1 MSGGDHGPT
10 PLLLDLDGTLI
21 ATRQVYVEAFARALH
36 PHVGR
41 KLTEDEIMGLH
52 PRSEIRFLLEQV
64 GHVRLPGV
72 LEHFYREYDAL
83 HPELFRGF
91 YTGSLEVVG
100 QLRSRGVPL
109 GLVTGK
115 SRRGWEITLRHL
127 DPGPGPFDV
136 LVFDDDVVEGK
147 PDPEGLLWA
156 LSLLK
161 EQGRVPPGA
170 TPIYVGDS
178 VTDLDA
184 AVAARIRPAG
194 TLWSKKEGE
203 REAFAA
209 AVEERGGV
217 LLRTPEDL
225 LTLV

>member
-1 MSGGDHGPT
+1 MDT
-10 PLLLDLDGTLI
+10 PPSHTPILLDLDGTLI

-36 PHVGR
+36 AHVGR
-41 KLTEDEIMGLH
+41 KLTEEEIMALH
-52 PRSEIRFLLEQV
+52 PKSEIRFLRDQV
-64 GHVRLPGV
+64 GGRRLPGV

-91 YTGSLEVVG
+91 YTGSLEAVE
-100 QLRSRGVPL
+100 QLRRRGVPL

-115 SRRGWEITLRHL
+115 SRRAWEITLRHV
-127 DPGPGPFDV
+127 DPGAFEV

-156 LSLLK
+156 VALLK

-184 AVAARIRPAG
+184 AMEARLRPAG
-194 TLWSKKEGE
+194 TLWSKKEEE
-203 REAFAA
+203 RQGFAA

-217 LLRTPEDL
+217 LLRTPEEL
-225 LTLV
+225 LRLV

>member
-1 MSGGDHGPT
+1 MKIPT
-10 PLLLDLDGTLI
+10 SPAPILLDLDGTLI
-21 ATRQVYVEAFARALH
+21 ATRQVYVEAFSRALH

-41 KLTEDEIMGLH
+41 RMSEPEIMALH
-52 PRSEIRFLLEQV
+52 PKSEIRFLRSQV
-64 GHVRLPGV
+64 GDRHLPGV
-72 LEHFYREYDAL
+72 LDHFYREYDAL

-91 YTGSLEVVG
+91 YRGAVEAVAE
-100 QLRSRGVPL
+100 LRRRGVPL

-127 DPGPGPFDV
+127 DPGPFDV
-136 LVFDDDVVEGK
+136 LVFDDDVVDGK
-147 PDPEGLLWA
+147 PDPEGLHWA
-156 LSLLK
+156 VALLK

-170 TPIYVGDS
+170 VPVYVGDS

-184 AVAARIRPAG
+184 AVEARLRPAG
-194 TLWSKKEGE
+194 TLWSKKEEE
-203 REAFAA
+203 RDDFAA
-209 AVEERGGV
+209 AVAERDGV